1 MNEKKI
7 QKVFEKIA
15 LPVQI
20 ENVFVNLPLAFEHR
34 YDYREMMILEENR
47 CFLLIK
53 EKRSGSLESF
63 LTQADK
69 MSEIVGEKFILV
81 FTEIPEKTRT
91 LLLKARIPFVD
102 YRGNLFIPD
111 LGMSLR
117 RIQRTEFSKKEKLSP
132 SEQAVLISILLRAK
146 KEFTPQEI
154 SIITNVSVPT
164 IYRALKKFSLLNW
177 IKTRYG
183 SYSLL
188 LSKRDIF
195 EEAATVFINPKK
207 NSVYLWREDINRLSD
222 LYGMNSRLKFAGEA
236 ALSRWSNLAIYEDVF
251 AISSKSF
258 EEAFRNLEMSNRK
271 MFEIKVGDMVEV
283 ELWSYSPFSISDDDI
298 VDPISLYYSLKDSE
312 DPRIEMELDE
322 LLYKIKQSLE

>member
-1 MNEKKI
+1 MNERKI

-195 EEAATVFINPKK
+195 EEAATVFIN
-207 NSVYLWREDINRLSD
+207 REL
-222 LYGMNSRLKFAGEA
+222 
-236 ALSRWSNLAIYEDVF
+236 
-251 AISSKSF
+251 
-258 EEAFRNLEMSNRK
+258 
-271 MFEIKVGDMVEV
+271 
-283 ELWSYSPFSISDDDI
+283 
-298 VDPISLYYSLKDSE
+298 
-312 DPRIEMELDE
+312 
-322 LLYKIKQSLE
+322 